1 MIIYKQI
8 NDLKA
13 HLYRQKKHLR
23 TVGFVP
29 TMGALHNGHISLIS
43 ASKNKSALTVCSIF
57 INPSQ
62 FNNQKDFTKYPVTIE
77 KDIQLLEAAGCD
89 ILFLPSVTEIYPIN
103 YRAEHYDLGYL
114 ENILEGAFRPG
125 HFQGVCQV
133 VERLLQITEPDD
145 LYLGE
150 KDYQQCM
157 VISQL
162 IKIRKIAVTIH
173 IIPTL
178 RELDGLAMS
187 SRNMRLSEQERIS
200 SNNIYTVLKKVA
212 AQIDEKDAL
221 TLQREAIDAL
231 EAVGFKVD
239 YFEIADANTLMP
251 LQKKDGKK
259 VIVVAAWINDVRLID
274 NLVIG

>member
-1 MIIYKQI
+1 MIIYKRI
-8 NDLKA
+8 NDLKE
-13 HLYRQKKHLR
+13 HLCRQKNR
-23 TVGFVP
+23 SVSIGFVP

-43 ASKNKSALTVCSIF
+43 ASKKKSDVTVCSIF

-62 FNNQKDFTKYPVTIE
+62 FNNQNDFTKYPVTIE
-77 KDIQLLEAAGCD
+77 RDIQLLEAAGCD
-89 ILFLPSVTEIYPIN
+89 ILFLPSVTEIYPLN
-103 YRAEHYDLGYL
+103 YRAEQYDLGYL

-157 VISQL
+157 VLSKL
-162 IKIRKIAVTIH
+162 TKIRKIAVNIH

-178 RELDGLAMS
+178 REKDGLAMS

-200 SNNIYTVLKKVA
+200 SNAIYAALKKVA

-221 TLQREAIDAL
+221 TLQKEAIEAL
-231 EAVGFKVD
+231 EVVGFKVD
-239 YFEIADANTLMP
+239 YFEIADAITLTP
-251 LQKKDGKK
+251 PEKPGEKK
-259 VIVVAAWINDVRLID
+259 VIVVAAWMNEVRLID